1 MSGAGSLVKIL
12 RNYDWYLCSFK
23 SKTAVV
29 ISTACHLTLCHFSVL
44 ALLDEG
50 DVKHEEKRKGEL
62 VDF

>member
-12 RNYDWYLCSFK
+12 RNYDWYLCAFK

-29 ISTACHLTLCHFSVL
+29 ISTACHLTLCHSSVL
-44 ALLDEG
+44 ALPDEG
-50 DVKHEEKRKGEL
+50 DAKRAENRKMEL